1 MRQLCRTVIAAT
13 LLLSGAVPGFADD
26 PADALPARL
35 PANVSPVHY
44 ELRLEPDAGA
54 LTFAGRQTIDIVVHQ
69 ETRSITLN
77 ALDLEISEASID
89 GAGRAA
95 VTLDTEQQT
104 ATLTFPSPVPA
115 GKHRLSMA
123 FSGRINRSAAGFFA
137 LDYTTEAGPRRML
150 SMQLE
155 PMDGRRVAPMWD
167 EPTAK
172 ATFTLEVVIP
182 KAERAFSNMPE
193 ASNRVEGDR
202 RIVRFQPTPKMS
214 SYLLHLTVG
223 DLERVSR
230 TIAGVD
236 VGIVMRRGAGHMADF
251 ALDASAELLPWFND
265 YFGTPY
271 PLPKLDMIAAPGDS
285 SFFGAME
292 NWGAIFY
299 FEDLLLVDPARSGES
314 DRQAVFS
321 VIAHEVAHQWFGNL
335 VTMRWWDDL
344 WLNEGFASWMASKV
358 SDELHPEWKPW
369 LQSVAGAKEYAMQ
382 LDAGAAT
389 HAVVRPVESIEQA
402 NQAFDPIAYSKGR
415 AVIRMIEETVG
426 AASFREGIRRYMKK
440 HAYANTITED
450 LWTELQQATSQPIT
464 DIAHDFTRQPGVP
477 LVTVSEPVCRDGT
490 TTLTLAQSRFETDE
504 RSTDAVRWRIP
515 VRARAVGGGPVAQ
528 VVMAKEGPTTLTV
541 PGCEPVIVNV
551 GQAGYFRTLY
561 PPAELAR
568 LRTRLGQIED
578 IDQLGLLSDATALGN
593 TGLVPAT
600 TFLDLSFGVPQ
611 DSDPLVWMFVAQ
623 QLVELDR
630 VLDGSPAQP
639 AWREIARA
647 RLTPKFQD
655 VGWTPRAGQGDTVAL
670 LREGLISALGALD
683 DPAVVAESISRFR
696 RSAKEPGALPAA
708 IRWPVLEVAAR
719 HADAALWEEMHSRA
733 RKTTNPVE
741 QQELYTLLGAA
752 LDPALAQRALKLAL
766 SGEPPST
773 VAPAII
779 RTVAGRHPALAY
791 DFAVANEA
799 AVLALVEAS
808 SRYSYIPA
816 LAQSSPDAALAK
828 RLREYSERAIPA
840 SGRQDAEVAIAEIDR
855 RARSYAYTRPEL
867 EAWVQARTSG
877 GCSAC
882 RKTGT

>member
-35 PANVSPVHY
+35 PANVTPVHY

-344 WLNEGFASWMASKV
+344 WLNESFATFASVLCQSEATEYKEAWTTFANAEKSWAYRQDQLP
-358 SDELHPEWKPW
+358 STHP
-369 LQSVAGAKEYAMQ
+369 VAADIPD
-382 LDAGAAT
+382 L
-389 HAVVRPVESIEQA
+389 HAVEV
-402 NQAFDPIAYSKGR
+402 NFDGITYAKG
-415 AVIRMIEETVG
+415 
-426 AASFREGIRRYMKK
+426 ASVLK
-440 HAYANTITED
+440 
-450 LWTELQQATSQPIT
+450 
-464 DIAHDFTRQPGVP
+464 
-477 LVTVSEPVCRDGT
+477 
-490 TTLTLAQSRFETDE
+490 
-504 RSTDAVRWRIP
+504 
-515 VRARAVGGGPVAQ
+515 
-528 VVMAKEGPTTLTV
+528 
-541 PGCEPVIVNV
+541 
-551 GQAGYFRTLY
+551 
-561 PPAELAR
+561 
-568 LRTRLGQIED
+568 
-578 IDQLGLLSDATALGN
+578 
-593 TGLVPAT
+593 
-600 TFLDLSFGVPQ
+600 
-611 DSDPLVWMFVAQ
+611 
-623 QLVELDR
+623 QLVACWSS
-630 VLDGSPAQP
+630 VQ
-639 AWREIARA
+639 
-647 RLTPKFQD
+647 
-655 VGWTPRAGQGDTVAL
+655 
-670 LREGLISALGALD
+670 
-683 DPAVVAESISRFR
+683 
-696 RSAKEPGALPAA
+696 RSS
-708 IRWPVLEVAAR
+708 VMV
-719 HADAALWEEMHSRA
+719 
-733 RKTTNPVE
+733 
-741 QQELYTLLGAA
+741 
-752 LDPALAQRALKLAL
+752 
-766 SGEPPST
+766 
-773 VAPAII
+773 
-779 RTVAGRHPALAY
+779 
-791 DFAVANEA
+791 FA
-799 AVLALVEAS
+799 
-808 SRYSYIPA
+808 
-816 LAQSSPDAALAK
+816 
-828 RLREYSERAIPA
+828 
-840 SGRQDAEVAIAEIDR
+840 
-855 RARSYAYTRPEL
+855 
-867 EAWVQARTSG
+867 
-877 GCSAC
+877 
-882 RKTGT
+882 